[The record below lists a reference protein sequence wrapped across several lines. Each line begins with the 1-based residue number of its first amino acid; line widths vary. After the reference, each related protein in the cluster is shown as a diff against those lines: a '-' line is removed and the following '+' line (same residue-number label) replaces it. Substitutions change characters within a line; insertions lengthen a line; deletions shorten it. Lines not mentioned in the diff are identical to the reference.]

1 MFGFKPRPPRDHVP
15 SPDDNFDSLVASM
28 NDRYLPIGIADFTL
42 DGQIDSRLV
51 ICHTQFDR
59 DEDDKYRVVFH
70 PELLLYVPTNFVD
83 GDKPLD
89 FHLCEDEQKTMQS
102 GKYPDYHI
110 YLDPKHG
117 DCMHIECVGQFS
129 LFGGGLGDA
138 DEIEH
143 GRYVGYEPLTRDPQL
158 SYRVCNMLGLATFN
172 GSELRELVGNLKK
185 VNGLGESAARMEFS
199 RTKPLEST
207 VFRDAICVCAN
218 KQGDELLRMARG
230 VNDKFSGKYELYYRP
245 ISFYDAAT
253 IANTPKNAALVCDKL
268 NGTYI
273 LGLMGKRDNN
283 QILSLKVVAR
293 PNEYSGEVDLSDS
306 RLITSEVLPVG
317 EPLSRSGF
325 LAYDKSGDLH
335 AVVDRGDVSARTI
348 SSIQVL
354 PHTIVQ
360 SGRMMEAVVAF
371 NNAMNGAANSTIY
384 ADEAWLLAR
393 VLNSGSAKRPKDV
406 NTPVRCGDINDC
418 IQLAEDR
425 NREREESKASSWER

>member
-1 MFGFKPRPPRDHVP
+1 M
-15 SPDDNFDSLVASM
+15 
-28 NDRYLPIGIADFTL
+28 
-42 DGQIDSRLV
+42 
-51 ICHTQFDR
+51 
-59 DEDDKYRVVFH
+59 
-70 PELLLYVPTNFVD
+70 
-83 GDKPLD
+83 
-89 FHLCEDEQKTMQS
+89 
-102 GKYPDYHI
+102 
-110 YLDPKHG
+110 
-117 DCMHIECVGQFS
+117 
-129 LFGGGLGDA
+129 
-138 DEIEH
+138 
-143 GRYVGYEPLTRDPQL
+143 
-158 SYRVCNMLGLATFN
+158 
-172 GSELRELVGNLKK
+172 
-185 VNGLGESAARMEFS
+185 
-199 RTKPLEST
+199 
-207 VFRDAICVCAN
+207 
-218 KQGDELLRMARG
+218 
-230 VNDKFSGKYELYYRP
+230 
-245 ISFYDAAT
+245 
-253 IANTPKNAALVCDKL
+253 CDKL